1 VTDLVAAYLLRRGEL
16 LLSLR
21 APVREEEV
29 SAISFLALLCPV
41 SGLRLAA
48 FCLFSLVLLFS

>member
-21 APVREEEV
+21 APVREEV